1 LHFVPNKK
9 LENLDFMKLSSSD
22 DIIEKK
28 SVADILANDALI
40 DKDMVVIVE
49 ENKTQDEELGCK
61 N

>member
-1 LHFVPNKK
+1 
-9 LENLDFMKLSSSD
+9 MKLSSSD